1 MCNDAPVLRA
11 IVLAA
16 GASTRMG
23 RPKAALPLTDR
34 ADTFVRRLVHTGQM
48 AGVPDIV
55 VVTGAHDAAVRAA
68 LGRPDPRVTIVS
80 HAGWAEGQL
89 SSLRAGLAATTR
101 VPPAL
106 VEAALVMLVDTPLV
120 SPLTVATVMAA
131 WRSTRPPITRPARG
145 AEHGHPVIFDRAM
158 FAALASADPQVGAK
172 AVVRA
177 CERDILN
184 VPVADEG
191 AYLDVDTEA
200 EYQSLRQRLGMT

>member
-1 MCNDAPVLRA
+1 MVRG

-34 ADTFVRRLVHTGQM
+34 ADTFVHRLVRTCLM
-48 AGVPDIV
+48 AGVPDLV
-55 VVTGAHDAAVRAA
+55 VVAGAHDAAVRQS
-68 LGRPDPRVTIVS
+68 LGFPDPRVTVVS

-89 SSLRAGLAATTR
+89 SSLLVGLAASTR
-101 VPPAL
+101 VMPTL

-120 SPLTVATVMAA
+120 APATAATVIAA
-131 WRSTRPPITRPARG
+131 WRSTRAPITRPARG
-145 AEHGHPVIFDRAM
+145 AEHGHPVIFDRAV
-158 FAALASADPQVGAK
+158 FAALAAADPQVGAK

-184 VPVADEG
+184 VEVADAG
-191 AYLDVDTEA
+191 AYLDVDTQA
-200 EYQSLRQRLGMT
+200 EYASLRQRLGMT